1 MNNSKQAVLSI
12 VGIAILVIA
21 VVGVSFAFFTYSKN
35 GTTNNVITTGTI
47 EFDSNVDTAAA
58 LSLSNQFPQT
68 NEDGKANESKY
79 QFNVHGTIPGTA
91 NSVYYGVFLVEG
103 TTPSGK
109 DAANKFA
116 PTQISA
122 YLTTDGGANSTIV
135 PTYGT
140 TGAALTN
147 AVTTTPGLKVA
158 YGTITNSGVAQTH
171 NFTLTLWVNDT
182 VTISD
187 TDSTKTYR
195 AHAYNA
201 ETWPEGSESDTRKVY
216 SDMWYSVKV
225 NVEANDTTSYA
236 S

>member
-47 EFDSNVDTAAA
+47 EFDSNVDTATA
-58 LSLSNQFPQT
+58 LSLTNKFPQT
-68 NEDGKANESKY
+68 NDEGKTNDEYEFK
-79 QFNVHGTIPGTA
+79 VHGTIPGTA

-103 TTPSGK
+103 TTPDGK
-109 DAANKFA
+109 VATNKFE

-140 TGAALTN
+140 TGAALTS
-147 AVTTTPGLKVA
+147 AVTTTQGLKVA

-201 ETWPEGSESDTRKVY
+201 ETWPEGSSSDTRKVY

>member
-21 VVGVSFAFFTYSKN
+21 VVGVSFAFFTYSRN

-47 EFDSNVDTAAA
+47 VFDSDVDTAAA
-58 LSLSNQFPQT
+58 LSLTNKFPQT
-68 NEDGKANESKY
+68 NDDGKTNDEY
-79 QFNVHGTIPGTA
+79 EFNVHGTIPGTA

-109 DAANKFA
+109 DATNKFE
-116 PTQISA
+116 PSQISA

-147 AVTTTPGLKVA
+147 DVTTTQGLKVG

-171 NFTLTLWVNDT
+171 NFTLTLWVNES
-182 VTISD
+182 VSISD
-187 TDSTKTYR
+187 TDGSKTYR
-195 AHAYNA
+195 AHVYNA
-201 ETWPEGSESDTRKVY
+201 ETWPEGSSSDTRKVY
-216 SDMWYSVKV
+216 SDMWYAVKV
-225 NVEANDTTSYA
+225 NVEANDTTPYSG